1 MTGRG
6 PIRVLIA
13 DDHPVVRQGLRTFL
27 GIQDDI
33 DVVGEAAD
41 GTSAVTLAESLEPDI
56 VLMDLKMPG
65 ADGLT
70 ALAELRAR
78 GVAAR
83 VLVLTS
89 VTERGHVLPAVRAGA
104 AGYLYKDVDP
114 QALVQAIRAVHDGH
128 VLFAPDAAEAMVR
141 SGAAGGRGQ
150 GDDRG
155 LAALTEREREVLVHI
170 ARGRSNREIARALVV
185 SEKTVKT
192 HVSNLLMKLGVQDRT
207 QAALYAVRHGVGSS
221 GETGV
226 TGIVGETGGAA
237 ARD

>member
-1 MTGRG
+1 MTSRPGA
-6 PIRVLIA
+6 IKVLIA

-33 DVVGEAAD
+33 EVVGEAED
-41 GTSAVTLAESLEPDI
+41 GVSAVTLAESLEPDI

-65 ADGLT
+65 ADGLA
-70 ALAELRAR
+70 ALTELRAR
-78 GVAAR
+78 GVKAR

-89 VTERGHVLPAVRAGA
+89 VTERGHVLPAVQAGA

-114 QALVQAIRAVHDGH
+114 QALVQAIRAVNDGH
-128 VLFAPDAAEAMVR
+128 VLFAPDAAEAVL
-141 SGAAGGRGQ
+141 AGGPADGN
-150 GDDRG
+150 DDRG

-207 QAALYAVRHGVGSS
+207 QAALYAVRHGVGTSGAA
-221 GETGV
+221 GETGESTV
-226 TGIVGETGGAA
+226 
-237 ARD
+237 RY

>member
-1 MTGRG
+1 M
-6 PIRVLIA
+6 IRVLIA

-27 GIQDDI
+27 GIQEDI
-33 DVVGEAAD
+33 EVVGEADD
-41 GTSAVTLAESLEPDI
+41 GTSAVTLAESLKPDI

-70 ALAELRAR
+70 ALTELRAR
-78 GVAAR
+78 GVQAR

-89 VTERGHVLPAVRAGA
+89 VTERGHVLPAVQAGA

-128 VLFAPDAAEAMVR
+128 VLFAPDAAEAML
-141 SGAAGGRGQ
+141 SAEPA

-155 LAALTEREREVLVHI
+155 VAALTEREREVLVHI

-207 QAALYAVRHGVGSS
+207 QAALYAVRHGLAG
-221 GETGV
+221 
-226 TGIVGETGGAA
+226 
-237 ARD
+237 D

>member
-1 MTGRG
+1 M
-6 PIRVLIA
+6 IRVLIA

-27 GIQDDI
+27 GVQDDI
-33 DVVGEAAD
+33 EVVGEADD
-41 GTSAVTLAESLEPDI
+41 GLSAVSLAESLKPDI

-65 ADGLT
+65 ADGLA
-70 ALAELRAR
+70 ALTELRAR

-89 VTERGHVLPAVRAGA
+89 VTERGHVLPAVQAGA

-114 QALVQAIRAVHDGH
+114 RALVQAIRAVHDGH

-141 SGAAGGRGQ
+141 TDAA
-150 GDDRG
+150 DDRG
-155 LAALTEREREVLVHI
+155 GQAALTEREREVLVQI
-170 ARGRSNREIARALVV
+170 ARGRSNREIARALSV

-207 QAALYAVRHGVGSS
+207 QAALYAVRHGLA
-221 GETGV
+221 GE
-226 TGIVGETGGAA
+226 
-237 ARD
+237 

>member
-1 MTGRG
+1 MAEPGV
-6 PIRVLIA
+6 IKVLIA

-33 DVVGEAAD
+33 EVVGEAED
-41 GTSAVTLAESLEPDI
+41 GASAVTLAESLEPDI

-65 ADGLT
+65 ADGLA
-70 ALAELRAR
+70 ALTELRAR
-78 GVAAR
+78 GVKAR

-89 VTERGHVLPAVRAGA
+89 VTERGHVLPAVQAGA

-114 QALVQAIRAVHDGH
+114 QALVQAIRAVNDGH
-128 VLFAPDAAEAMVR
+128 VLFAPDAAEAMLR
-141 SGAAGGRGQ
+141 DGTAERD
-150 GDDRG
+150 DDRG
-155 LAALTEREREVLVHI
+155 MAALTEREREVLVHI

-207 QAALYAVRHGVGSS
+207 QAALYAVRHGVGTSGAA
-221 GETGV
+221 GETGESTV
-226 TGIVGETGGAA
+226 
-237 ARD
+237 RY

>member
-1 MTGRG
+1 M
-6 PIRVLIA
+6 IKVLIA

-33 DVVGEAAD
+33 EVVGEAAD
-41 GTSAVTLAESLEPDI
+41 GLAAVSLAESLRPDI

-65 ADGLT
+65 ADGLA
-70 ALAELRAR
+70 ALTELRAR

-89 VTERGHVLPAVRAGA
+89 VTERGHVLPAVQAGA

-141 SGAAGGRGQ
+141 ADPAA
-150 GDDRG
+150 DDRG
-155 LAALTEREREVLVHI
+155 PAALTEREREVLVQI

-207 QAALYAVRHGVGSS
+207 QAALFAVRHGLA
-221 GETGV
+221 GE
-226 TGIVGETGGAA
+226 
-237 ARD
+237 